1 MLGSEPPVFK
11 IKVPSRYTS
20 TTPTGEP
27 CVLGTAPSGAG
38 AAPAGVAA
46 HHPLSKLVNV
56 AANIAQTTGLR
67 AVLR

>member
-1 MLGSEPPVFK
+1 
-11 IKVPSRYTS
+11 
-20 TTPTGEP
+20 
-27 CVLGTAPSGAG
+27 VLGTPPSGAG

-56 AANIAQTTGLR
+56 AANIAQTTRLR